1 MQNGD
6 AVTITEESRYQLYKQ
21 LEATL
26 GPDHSNT
33 LMEHLPPVG
42 WADVATKTDLAHL
55 QAALTA
61 DVSLLRSELEQD
73 RTTNAAEFQRLRS
86 ELEQDRTTNAA
97 EFERSRKCADSMEER
112 LTLRFQKDLAEG
124 LHRQFVQLIASMAAL
139 LAVWSALAVIVGQ
152 FLIR

>member
-1 MQNGD
+1 
-6 AVTITEESRYQLYKQ
+6 
-21 LEATL
+21 
-26 GPDHSNT
+26 
-33 LMEHLPPVG
+33 MEHLPPVG

-61 DVSLLRSELEQD
+61 DISL
-73 RTTNAAEFQRLRS
+73 LRS